1 MKIILGLIGIA
12 CILGCLYN
20 FVCGLM
26 ATFSRVRKYKRSA
39 DHYMKTSFFLGIAA
53 AVLVR
58 FGI

>member
-1 MKIILGLIGIA
+1 
-12 CILGCLYN
+12 
-20 FVCGLM
+20 M
-26 ATFSRVRKYKRSA
+26 ATFSRVGKYERSA